1 MPLIYN
7 DAIDDIPVLDRQSVF
22 AQQRSNARANLLGES
37 ECALLQ
43 NVTTS
48 STGVCKSRRGFH
60 YVATLPGSGTVQG
73 AAFFDS
79 STEHLVVV
87 RGGTIYVLNSSF
99 SSVNE
104 HGLKVGDVITIAGVD
119 GNFNGTHTVATVSS
133 TTSFTVTRGSLFTVN
148 VSYRSSSGGVVTL
161 TTAAAHGLSAG
172 NLVTVSGVSAAFNG
186 TFYVSAV
193 PSATTF
199 SYFVDVVNVAITAS
213 AGSVTTNLVSSMV
226 SGGSFSVDTVAAI
239 AVSPT
244 GSLSLDNVPA
254 TATSGTSTLSTV
266 PSFEGAGRFLLDTR
280 PSVASGG
287 KATHVLSPFGVH
299 TVTNKAFSA
308 GVVTLTTSAA
318 HGFASGQS
326 VSVSEVDTLL
336 NGTVTV
342 ASVPSTNTFT
352 YLKSLAPISTRKEIA
367 AGAATITFADP
378 HNFLVGD
385 TFTVTSAGGAFNGS
399 FTVATVPTTTT
410 FTYSR
415 SVAVTVSNKSL
426 SSGVA
431 TITTA
436 TDHNL
441 LVGNTVAVSSVDNT
455 FNGSYVVASV
465 PTDKTFT
472 YARSLSSSV
481 TNKALAAGVATLTT
495 SAAHNLAVGGVVAI
509 SGVKDFGGNYTVTG
523 VPTTTTLTFAKTLTD
538 KSLATRAQSGT
549 TITLSTA
556 ESHINSTTNGGSTSN
571 RASFAQIANTMFVST
586 GNSGEKLVQI
596 SMATGSPVYSLSTE
610 TISAHRLIA
619 AQNFRL
625 FTVAN
630 ATGTSGGSTIYTSDF
645 LPAAPTMFTG
655 SANFDVGQDYDDITA
670 LVSGPDFTLFVFKER
685 SIFAIGTAPTAE
697 TGTPTSVAAFTVR
710 QLSRDIGCVSAR
722 SVVQIGNDTFFLSL
736 DGVRTLQRTIAD
748 GMTAIQP
755 PISEPIDD
763 VIRRINWT
771 AAEAATAVYR
781 DRKYILALPLDSAT
795 VPSHI
800 VVFDTVSG
808 GWALWTGVLPIELVN
823 VSFTESKL
831 LSISSDT
838 ISEFTD
844 YVKETNLLPVHHQEK
859 VAAYSN
865 LATGNYLYI
874 GTATITGLT
883 IGASYSFTMGAN
895 EASFDAYPNTYTTS
909 GSFIAKAVNAVFT
922 SIYAPFDGIYP
933 LTATLIQSPY
943 TSPTLKL
950 TSRAMTFGEPLNPKI
965 PDYIELEFDRGSN
978 MRVDVSVILDNSDEF
993 VVASNVAT
1001 GGGSTLVLPFT
1012 LPAVLPRGAI
1022 TRKRISMLGSGFTTL
1037 SALDDVNPARDM
1049 QVVITPASGLTDG
1062 EAEQSKVLQIR
1073 GMVASAFVEALEG
1086 ME

>member
-87 RGGTIYVLNSSF
+87 RGGTIYVLDSNY
-99 SSVNE
+99 SSVNA
-104 HGLKVGDVITIAGVD
+104 HGLVAGDVITISGVD
-119 GNFNGTHTVATVSS
+119 GNFNGTHTVATVLSA
-133 TTSFTVTRGSLFTVN
+133 TSFTVTRGSLFTVN
-148 VSYRSSSGGVVTL
+148 VNNRSCTSSVVTL
-161 TTAAAHGLSAG
+161 TTAAVHNLSAG
-172 NLVTVSGVSAAFNG
+172 NKVTVSGVNAAFDG

-199 SYFVDVVNVAITAS
+199 SYSVLMFDVASTAS
-213 AGSVTTNLVSSMV
+213 AGAVTTDLVSSMV

-266 PSFEGAGRFLLDTR
+266 PSFEGTGRFLLDTR

-308 GVVTLTTSAA
+308 GVVTLTTSVA

-342 ASVPSTNTFT
+342 ASVPSTTTFT

-367 AGAATITFADP
+367 AGVATVTFADP

-399 FTVATVPTTTT
+399 FTIATVPTTTT

-415 SVAVTVSNKSL
+415 TIAVTISNKSL

-455 FNGSYVVASV
+455 FDGSYVVASV

-523 VPTTTTLTFAKTLTD
+523 VPAATTLTFAKTLTD

-722 SVVQIGNDTFFLSL
+722 SIVQIGNDTFFLSL

-771 AAEAATAVYR
+771 AAAAATAVYR

-795 VPSHI
+795 VPSHV

-844 YVKETNLLPVHHQEK
+844 YVKETNLLPVHHQDIPATTP
-859 VAAYSN
+859 VDPPSATYSGAGY
-865 LATGNYLYI
+865 LDFYGLITGGNYN
-874 GTATITGLT
+874 
-883 IGASYSFTMGAN
+883 FTMGAN
-895 EASFDAYPNTYTTS
+895 ESAFYS
-909 GSFIAKAVNAVFT
+909 GSRVYNKSESATGSFT
-922 SIYAPFDGIYP
+922 HDGSLPTFVGTPSDSFTGTLTYAPR
-933 LTATLIQSPY
+933 

-978 MRVDVSVILDNSDEF
+978 LRVDVSVILDNSDEF

-1022 TRKRISMLGSGFTTL
+1022 TRKRISLLGSGFTTL
-1037 SALDDVNPARDM
+1037 SALDDVNPAREM
-1049 QVVITPASGLTDG
+1049 QVAIAPAAGLTGG

-1073 GMVASAFVEALEG
+1073 GMVASAFVETLEG